1 MSVKR
6 RRLVPDPPSPLP
18 PPRLMTL
25 PAERA
30 LLHRT
35 FDGAYAPNDFNPGK
49 GQRTRFA
56 PICTI
61 AGTIIPT
68 LYAGET
74 IEAAYYESVLHD
86 VPTDGD
92 DRVIAHSAL
101 IGRQYAALAPTRDL
115 SLAQLFAVDLKKW
128 NLERTQLID
137 TTSYHYRYTKL
148 WAEALHESL
157 PSIDGLVWTSK
168 KDDEHQ
174 AYVLFGDRV
183 NTHQLAIVDGPREI
197 VSDTM
202 LFNLLRDCAGAMGAR
217 IGEPDPPG
225 VAL

>member
-1 MSVKR
+1 MSGKR

-25 PAERA
+25 QAERT

-35 FDGAYAPNDFNPGK
+35 FDGKYAANAFNPGK

-56 PICTI
+56 PIHSI
-61 AGTIIPT
+61 GGTVIPT

-74 IEAAYYESVLHD
+74 IEAAYYESILHG
-86 VPTDGD
+86 VPTEGD
-92 DRVIAHSAL
+92 DRVIAQSAL
-101 IGRQYAALAPTRDL
+101 IDRQYAALTPTRDL
-115 SLAQLFAVDLKKW
+115 SLAQLFTVDLKRW
-128 NLERTQLID
+128 NIERTQLID

-148 WAEALHESL
+148 WAEALHASL
-157 PSIDGLVWTSK
+157 PKIDGLVWTSK

-183 NTHQLAIVDGPREI
+183 ESSLLKVVDGPREI
-197 VSDTM
+197 VNDTM

-217 IGEPDPPG
+217 IGELDPTG
-225 VAL
+225 VGL